1 MTLTISFVIIY
12 SLFLGHSLLTVL
24 DTICKKN
31 HFAKDEFIGIVSS
44 AGVASVVYLAI
55 ILWLVLVPVC

>member
-1 MTLTISFVIIY
+1 M
-12 SLFLGHSLLTVL
+12 FLGHSLLTVL

>member
-1 MTLTISFVIIY
+1 MTFLETTFLIIY
-12 SLFLGHSLLTVL
+12 LMFLGHSLLTVL

-55 ILWLVLVPVC
+55 ILWLVLVPV